1 MDRGAQQAT
10 VHGITKVGHNLATKL
25 LAPPCVFYYSQFL
38 DSVRT
43 LTLKLIYLAMNMIV
57 PSSVEQSEMESYW
70 IIFSVLKSYLLWSG
84 ELTMI
89 DLKQRKE
96 ETTPSVLL
104 KSGSESFVELN
115 DI

>member
-1 MDRGAQQAT
+1 
-10 VHGITKVGHNLATKL
+10 
-25 LAPPCVFYYSQFL
+25 
-38 DSVRT
+38 
-43 LTLKLIYLAMNMIV
+43 MNMIV
-57 PSSVEQSEMESYW
+57 PSSVEQSEMELYW
-70 IIFSVLKSYLLWSG
+70 IIFSVLESYLLWSK

-104 KSGSESFVELN
+104 KSASESFVELN

>member
-1 MDRGAQQAT
+1 
-10 VHGITKVGHNLATKL
+10 
-25 LAPPCVFYYSQFL
+25 
-38 DSVRT
+38 
-43 LTLKLIYLAMNMIV
+43 MNMIV
-57 PSSVEQSEMESYW
+57 PSSVEQSEMELYW
-70 IIFSVLKSYLLWSG
+70 IIFSVLKSYLLWSK

-104 KSGSESFVELN
+104 KSASESFVELN